1 MTGNRWKFACPEHLI
16 GPAADFC
23 TPCRATWTSAAADWL
38 RDLIDGDARDA
49 CGPKVPTTLAE
60 AADELDALAAAI
72 KTGDV
77 S

>member
-1 MTGNRWKFACPEHLI
+1 MTDTRWKFACPEHVI
-16 GPAADFC
+16 GPAANFC
-23 TPCRATWTSAAADWL
+23 TPCRATWTSAAAEWL